1 MLFRSY
7 AFEFVRAFVYCNNCR
22 TLGNCKIFVMFHS
35 LLHVVTHDYVTRCRL
50 LRADAQ
56 PQPHEASV
64 EDGYA
69 RHRDEALAGAVR
81 FLIN

>member
-1 MLFRSY
+1 M
-7 AFEFVRAFVYCNNCR
+7 EDWDRAEED
-22 TLGNCKIFVMFHS
+22 
-35 LLHVVTHDYVTRCRL
+35 VVDPPGSHTEASFLRYLTWYVPRTRCRL

-69 RHRDEALAGAVR
+69 RHRNEALAGAVR